1 MLVYVREYRPRL
13 KRYTSKQV
21 KDALGR
27 LILDTG
33 LESFTATGK
42 TNREKIESICKKA
55 NEINSCFLAFP
66 ISCGI
71 ENWTIRKNIV
81 PEYN

>member
-1 MLVYVREYRPRL
+1 MLVYVREYKPRL

-27 LILDTG
+27 LMLDTE

-55 NEINSCFLAFP
+55 NEINSYFLAFP
-66 ISCGI
+66 INCGI
-71 ENWTIRKNIV
+71 ENIESIKNWK
-81 PEYN
+81 N